1 MAAQAKKSSFDFRP
15 GDTVKVHLK
24 VVEDEGQERVQ
35 IFEGVVIRR
44 SGRGTSGNFTV
55 RKLSFG
61 VGVERMFPA
70 NSPFIERVEVVRGG
84 KARKGRLYYLRGLTG
99 KSARLEDQE
108 RPNKGS
114 SFASGDGSAPAPSE
128 AASGPALEAAA
139 AASSPQ

>member
-35 IFEGVVIRR
+35 IFEGVIIRR

-55 RKLSFG
+55 RKISFG

-99 KSARLEDQE
+99 KSARLDDQE
-108 RPNKGS
+108 RMTKDS
-114 SFASGDGSAPAPSE
+114 SASAQSSAPAAPE

-139 AASSPQ
+139 TASSPK

>member
-35 IFEGVVIRR
+35 IFEGVIIRR
-44 SGRGTSGNFTV
+44 SGRGMSGNFTV

-99 KSARLEDQE
+99 KSARLDDQE
-108 RPNKGS
+108 RMAKDS
-114 SFASGDGSAPAPSE
+114 SASADASAPAAPE

-139 AASSPQ
+139 TASSPK